1 MSVLPNDQEDSMENT
16 TTLRLRDC
24 VEPAHPHVIRFQ
36 DDLIK
41 IYTLIRDRYQ
51 RQIDEAFADVARCT
65 GFVITTT
72 LPVVFKVDEKTVR
85 MEMGAENLSGTLFE
99 SAMMNALKPICDEL
113 IGSLA
118 VGEYQLYLIW
128 YEALKLKLRTDWMEP
143 AHWQMKPG
151 WGAREP
157 AHWYRTEQVSMGTKP
172 GWGVREPAH
181 WFDPRLEIDLRD
193 ALVINAIDQVYPDLK
208 LMDRVAIARGINI
221 SAEAVQRI
229 GPGIRE
235 PAHFRKLLQELD
247 ATVIDQ
253 LIAVLQEY
261 RRTR

>member
-1 MSVLPNDQEDSMENT
+1 MANT
-16 TTLRLRDC
+16 TTLRLRDF
-24 VEPAHPHVIRFQ
+24 VEPAHPYVIRFQ
-36 DDLIK
+36 DDLIN

-51 RQIDEAFADVARCT
+51 RRIDEAFADVARRT

-72 LPVVFKVDEKTVR
+72 LPIVFKVDEKTVL

-99 SAMMNALKPICDEL
+99 SAMMEVLEPMRDEL
-113 IGSLA
+113 SGKLA

-128 YEALKLKLRTDWMEP
+128 YDALKLKLRTDWMEP
-143 AHWQMKPG
+143 AHW
-151 WGAREP
+151 R
-157 AHWYRTEQVSMGTKP
+157 RTEQVSMAQVKP

-208 LMDRVAIARGINI
+208 LMDRVAIARGTSI
-221 SAEAVQRI
+221 SVEGVQRI

-247 ATVIDQ
+247 PTVLDQ
-253 LIAVLQEY
+253 FIAALQEY
-261 RRTR
+261 QRTR